1 MTFQEWVDENG
12 GQIGVARQYE
22 FNASLVGSWYRYER
36 FPRADNL
43 NLLIAYS
50 EGKINVQQ
58 WAAEFAEHQK
68 KQRQHDGAAVRQKRI
83 KGNLP
88 VNTLPRLKALF
99 SELGMP
105 SERCNLRGPRYLAR
119 WKHSNVTVL
128 EVRNAI
134 AHLEEI
140 GKDAGDIDLIHKEIS
155 GARRAAIGRLE
166 E

>member
-12 GQIGVARQYE
+12 GQVGVARQYE

-58 WAAEFAEHQK
+58 WAAEFAGHQRK
-68 KQRQHDGAAVRQKRI
+68 RNHNGVGVRQKRI
-83 KGNLP
+83 KGNLA
-88 VNTLPRLKALF
+88 VNNLPRLKALF
-99 SELGMP
+99 SELDIP
-105 SERCNLRGPRYLAR
+105 AERCNLRGPRYLAR

-134 AHLEEI
+134 SHLKET
-140 GKDAGDIDLIHKEIS
+140 GKDAGDMDLIHKAIS

>member
-12 GQIGVARQYE
+12 GQIGIARHYE

-36 FPRADNL
+36 FPRTDNL

-58 WAAEFAEHQK
+58 WAAEFAEHRR
-68 KQRQHDGAAVRQKRI
+68 KQRKDGAAVRQKRI

-105 SERCNLRGPRYLAR
+105 AERCNLRGPRYLAR

-140 GKDAGDIDLIHKEIS
+140 GKDAGDIDLIHKEIN